1 MSTRPQWTAWHIL
14 SRRVST
20 RFLTPAIISSIIGR
34 GSYLYSLTRERE
46 KEMAE
51 VQQLRRGNIYEEDS
65 QLWRVIDF
73 QHIKM
78 ARGGATIR
86 LKVRN
91 LRSGAT
97 IEKTYNSGARVDN
110 IRLDSR
116 AVEYMYTDG
125 DLYHFMDT
133 ETFEQVALG
142 KETLEGIVHFMK
154 DNTVVELES
163 FEGEPINVSLPT
175 TVDLEV
181 VWAEMAVAGDTANS
195 PTKEVELETGFRL
208 NVPMFVKEGDT
219 VRIDTR
225 DGRYVTRVQ

>member
-1 MSTRPQWTAWHIL
+1 
-14 SRRVST
+14 
-20 RFLTPAIISSIIGR
+20 
-34 GSYLYSLTRERE
+34 
-46 KEMAE
+46 MAE
-51 VQQLRRGNIYEEDS
+51 VQQLRRGNIYEEDR
-65 QLWRVIDF
+65 QLWRVLDY

-97 IEKTYNSGARVDN
+97 IEKTYNSGARVDD

-116 AVEYMYTDG
+116 DVEYLYSDG
-125 DLYHFMDT
+125 DLFHFMDT
-133 ETFEQVALG
+133 DTFEQVALG
-142 KETLEGIVHFMK
+142 KDALEDVVQFLK
-154 DNTVVELES
+154 DNTVVELET
-163 FEGEPINVSLPT
+163 FEGEPISVNLPT
-175 TVDLEV
+175 TIDLQV

>member
-1 MSTRPQWTAWHIL
+1 
-14 SRRVST
+14 
-20 RFLTPAIISSIIGR
+20 
-34 GSYLYSLTRERE
+34 
-46 KEMAE
+46 MAD
-51 VQQLRRGNIYEEDS
+51 VQQLRRGNIYEEDR
-65 QLWRVIDF
+65 QLWRVLDF

-97 IEKTYNSGARVDN
+97 IEKTYNSGARVDD

-116 AVEYMYTDG
+116 DVEYLYTDG

-133 ETFEQVALG
+133 ETFEQVTLSKDAL
-142 KETLEGIVHFMK
+142 EEIVQFLK

-163 FEGEPINVSLPT
+163 FEGEPISVNLPT
-175 TVDLEV
+175 TIDLEV

-195 PTKEVELETGFRL
+195 PTKEVELETGYRL

>member
-1 MSTRPQWTAWHIL
+1 
-14 SRRVST
+14 
-20 RFLTPAIISSIIGR
+20 
-34 GSYLYSLTRERE
+34 
-46 KEMAE
+46 MAE
-51 VQQLRRGNIYEEDS
+51 VQQLRRGNIYEEES
-65 QLWRVIDF
+65 QLWRVMDF

-78 ARGGATIR
+78 ARGGATIK

-97 IEKTYNSGARVDN
+97 IEKTYNSGARVDD
-110 IRLDSR
+110 IRLDAR
-116 AVEYMYTDG
+116 AVEYLYTDG

-133 ETFEQVALG
+133 DNYEQVALA
-142 KETLEGIVHFMK
+142 KDTLAEVVQFMK
-154 DNTVVELES
+154 DNTVVELET
-163 FEGEPINVSLPT
+163 FEGEPISVSLPT